1 VIKTAGIALMRAVLA
16 ALILAGPLAAQPM
29 GVPKEARQEPTPGQ
43 WGKALVG
50 GQLGPWFTRDLGNE
64 ITEPNARLDASN
76 TAFHLEFFYQPH
88 MAGILNLDFS
98 IGAINRGDLR
108 VRTGEED
115 DFGQADIFGNATI
128 YPLSAG
134 IILYPMAKRTQ
145 QKLQPSLRAG
155 GSLVVGT
162 ELFEINLTQSNVV
175 GLDTQSRTALGY
187 YFGAGANLVLSS
199 SFCLTG
205 TVKYQHAK
213 FDKELFGV
221 KDYSGTMV
229 LIGAAYMYR

>member
-1 VIKTAGIALMRAVLA
+1 MIKISGIALMTAVLA
-16 ALILAGPLAAQPM
+16 ALLMAGPLAAQPM

-50 GQLGPWFTRDLGNE
+50 GQLGPWFTSDLGNE

-88 MAGILNLDFS
+88 MTGILNLDFS

-115 DFGQADIFGNATI
+115 IFGDATI

-162 ELFEINLTQSNVV
+162 ELFEINLARSNLI
-175 GLDTQSRTALGY
+175 GFDTESRTALGY
-187 YFGAGANLVLSS
+187 YFGAGANLVLSP

-205 TVKYQHAK
+205 TVKYQRAK